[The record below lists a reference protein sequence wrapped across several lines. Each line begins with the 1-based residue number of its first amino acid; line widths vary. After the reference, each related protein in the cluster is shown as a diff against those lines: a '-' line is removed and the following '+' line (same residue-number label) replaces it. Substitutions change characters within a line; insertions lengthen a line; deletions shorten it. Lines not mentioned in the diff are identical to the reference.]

1 MYGGKAMNIKNRI
14 TQRDYFRMLHTDPD
28 LIEKMMNKIMTWLPP
43 FPREYVVV
51 FIGTDRSTG
60 DALGPLTGTLFNKM
74 KPKHMTVYGTLHN
87 PVHAKNLTYYIN
99 KINQNHHHP
108 FIIAVDACLG
118 KADSIGKLIAGTG
131 SIKPG
136 AALNKNLP
144 PIGDIHITG
153 VVNISGFMEYSIL
166 QSTRLS
172 TVMDMASSIAQLLDG
187 IDQQL
192 TYNHSLPALAIP
204 YKPI

>member
-1 MYGGKAMNIKNRI
+1 MNIKKRFT
-14 TQRDYFRMLHTDPD
+14 TQRDYLRMLHTDPELLD
-28 LIEKMMNKIMTWLPP
+28 KMSEKIMTWLPP

-60 DALGPLTGTLFNKM
+60 DALGPLAGTLFNKM
-74 KPKHMTVYGTLHN
+74 KPKHITVYGTLHN

-99 KINQNHHHP
+99 KIDRHHHHP
-108 FIIAVDACLG
+108 FIIAIDACLG
-118 KADSIGKLIAGTG
+118 KAVSIGKLIAGTG
-131 SIKPG
+131 SIRPG
-136 AALNKNLP
+136 AALNKSLP
-144 PIGDIHITG
+144 SIGDIHITG
-153 VVNISGFMEYSIL
+153 VVNMSGFMEYSIL

-172 TVMDMASSIAQLLDG
+172 TVMDMSNSIAQLLDV

-204 YKPI
+204 QKPI